1 MTTHDANS
9 MAAAE
14 LADRYIEIV
23 LSTKPEQLVPSIT
36 TADFNTIAANAKRLA
51 DFRLTLIQQLSQ
63 QPLQTFQ
70 DD

>member
-9 MAAAE
+9 IAAAE

-23 LSTKPEQLVPSIT
+23 LSTKPEQLVPSMT
-36 TADFNTIAANAKRLA
+36 TANFNTIAANAKRLA
-51 DFRLTLIQQLSQ
+51 VYRMTLIQELSH